1 MLIYYNWIFFS
12 LTVRG
17 KGNEFGKRSKEN
29 GKVERLKEETLF
41 IVSQTFKALSDNTR
55 IKILYF
61 LSQTWGTYFKTGII
75 LTIPVLLITL
85 LGLYLWL
92 RLV

>member
-1 MLIYYNWIFFS
+1 MSENKKEIHLQIAGMTCAACANRIE
-12 LTVRG
+12 
-17 KGNEFGKRSKEN
+17 KG
-29 GKVERLKEETLF
+29 L
-41 IVSQTFKALSDNTR
+41 LSDNTR

-85 LGLYLWL
+85 LDLYLWL